1 MVFEN
6 SRNKSSVLG
15 FHYEPE
21 NLVCFAKASD
31 IPNMHNELRESITEC
46 YGYGKLTHWVEM
58 PSAFVAVK
66 LKTWTTLIIW
76 YEVQ

>member
-21 NLVCFAKASD
+21 NLVCFAKESD
-31 IPNMHNELRESITEC
+31 IPNLHNELRESITEC
-46 YGYGKLTHWVEM
+46 YGYGKLTHWVECQVLLL
-58 PSAFVAVK
+58 P
-66 LKTWTTLIIW
+66 
-76 YEVQ
+76 

>member
-21 NLVCFAKASD
+21 NLVCFAKESD
-31 IPNMHNELRESITEC
+31 IPNLHNELRESITEC
-46 YGYGKLTHWVEM
+46 YGYGKLTH
-58 PSAFVAVK
+58 
-66 LKTWTTLIIW
+66 
-76 YEVQ
+76 